1 MNNNFLDMD
10 RVNQIWGHPVYQEH
24 YKKIQELESERSFCR
39 HTTEHFLDVARL
51 MYIYALE
58 EHLELHKE
66 LIYAAALLHDIGR
79 AQQYQY
85 NIPHDIAG
93 VEIAREILTDLH
105 FTEQEKELILSSIGH
120 HRKGDSCSTLTA
132 LLYKADATAQA
143 KLYHLIEDMLTE
155 EELQVLKRGRNA
167 KSISAPKNADIT
179 EYRHATGVEALIG
192 YLYLEGRIDRINEI
206 IEIGLNAL

>member
-1 MNNNFLDMD
+1 
-10 RVNQIWGHPVYQEH
+10 
-24 YKKIQELESERSFCR
+24 
-39 HTTEHFLDVARL
+39 

-58 EHLELHKE
+58 KHLELPKE

-120 HRKGDSCSTLTA
+120 HRKGDSCSMLAA
-132 LLYKADATAQA
+132 LLYKADKQSRNCFLCSAASECYWSDD
-143 KLYHLIEDMLTE
+143 KKNMKIE
-155 EELQVLKRGRNA
+155 
-167 KSISAPKNADIT
+167 
-179 EYRHATGVEALIG
+179 Y
-192 YLYLEGRIDRINEI
+192 
-206 IEIGLNAL
+206 